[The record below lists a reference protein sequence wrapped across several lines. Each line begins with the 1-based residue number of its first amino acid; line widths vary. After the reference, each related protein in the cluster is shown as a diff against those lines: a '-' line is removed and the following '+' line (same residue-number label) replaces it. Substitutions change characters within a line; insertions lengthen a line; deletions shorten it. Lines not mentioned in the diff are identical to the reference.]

1 MGKPERV
8 PHLSAKWKDY
18 TYVYAFVVSIDV
30 FLYGFVNFESHMR
43 DRAKQAGE
51 ECDSVNEKLIELV
64 IDRWQRDVQFERQR
78 VIKAVETAEQREEIL
93 QDFWEVF

>member
-1 MGKPERV
+1 
-8 PHLSAKWKDY
+8 
-18 TYVYAFVVSIDV
+18 
-30 FLYGFVNFESHMR
+30 MR
-43 DRAKQAGE
+43 DRAKQAEE

-93 QDFWEVF
+93 QDF